1 MAYQV
6 PRAEVVDRVWMVAAD
21 GRWHSRRGLAQQTQL
36 DGEDI
41 MAALRFL
48 VKYGFAEPSTAGE
61 RRFRMITD
69 GPSPSET
76 ARILQAVDEKADL
89 AQIA

>member
-6 PRAEVVDRVWMVAAD
+6 PRADVIDRVWLVAVD
-21 GRWHSRRGLAQQTQL
+21 GRWHYRRGLAQQTQL
-36 DGEDI
+36 DGEEI

-48 VKYGFAEPSTAGE
+48 LKYGFAESSTAVEG
-61 RRFRMITD
+61 RFRTITD

-76 ARILQAVDEKADL
+76 ANILQAVDEKADL

>member
-6 PRAEVVDRVWMVAAD
+6 PRADVIDRVWLVAAD
-21 GRWHSRRGLAQQTQL
+21 GRWHTRRGLAQQTQL
-36 DGEDI
+36 DGEEI

-48 VKYGFAEPSTAGE
+48 LKYGFAESSTAVEG
-61 RRFRMITD
+61 RFRTITD

-76 ARILQAVDEKADL
+76 PNILQAVDEKADL